1 MMIDFL
7 FWLGVA
13 FFCISLIYRTT
24 AFNMNVRW
32 NGLGAIRQNY
42 TSTNEAPMQY
52 RMLQVWFTR
61 LFGDFSVKRYLVAT
75 IFAMAFSLWA
85 VHLYFWYI
93 IPTYALLGT
102 FIVLFI
108 LLATTMYDYMD
119 KYFELGFC
127 ALSFYGWIT
136 GNLLFMVGMMF
147 LASFNKE
154 SSILLAA
161 IPLVIPM
168 TAPLKQITTS
178 LILVLIWLCPY
189 IYLRR
194 KYGMRVNY
202 VPLVIKN
209 NTGKIGKSILG
220 FATTL
225 PINRDYLKEIG
236 FPDLTWNSLIILVLT
251 VFSLAL
257 NPTYLF
263 FALGYMVL
271 ITLAGS
277 LREPRIYLPLCLIF
291 LPELIKVIV

>member
-1 MMIDFL
+1 MTDFL

-13 FFCISLIYRTT
+13 FFSISLIYRTT

-42 TSTNEAPMQY
+42 TGTNDAPMQY

-136 GNLLFMVGMMF
+136 GNLLLMMGIMF

-154 SSILLAA
+154 SSILMAG
-161 IPLVIPM
+161 IPL
-168 TAPLKQITTS
+168 ALPLNDLPTQIILS
-178 LILVLIWLCPY
+178 LMLLVIWLIPASL
-189 IYLRR
+189 LRR
-194 KYGMRVNY
+194 RYGSKRNY
-202 VPLVIKN
+202 VPLVVQN
-209 NTGKIGKSILG
+209 NTGKMGKSILG
-220 FATTL
+220 FGLTYM
-225 PINRDYLKEIG
+225 INKDYLKELG
-236 FPDLTWNSLIILVLT
+236 FPDLTWNSLIILGLT
-251 VFSLAL
+251 AFSLVL
-257 NPTYLF
+257 NPAFLF

-271 ITLAGS
+271 ITLTGS
-277 LREPRIYLPLCLIF
+277 LREPRIYLPLSL
-291 LPELIKVIV
+291 LYVPTLLQVML